1 MVVPSV
7 LLGGAK
13 AAVRV
18 AAEIFRRAVQ
28 IGAGVVGHGGIV
40 DDAVELSLGGRERRR
55 ACRRAASGPHELVVD
70 GNNGGVVGLAVG
82 GDGLQAE
89 EVELSGGEVADKG
102 VGGFAGEALYL
113 GELLTIFAL
122 LDNDGGSILL
132 RVGPCEA
139 SGGGIR
145 QGSCRSLWRK
155 DVVALRGEAVDVVF
169 DVGVAF
175 AESVGGSIV
184 NGGVEAVLLFPVV
197 GHAVAISV
205 GRRCTACQSADTS
218 HVVLVGDEGTTLSKR
233 CKMVDDAKVVAVAN
247 TRGTTLVGNGLV
259 GLGRRFKVHGSR
271 ALEVRLLHGRGA
283 VVIRDE
289 GAVQTSVGVTIII
302 VAFAVEVVGGR
313 PVVEILIRPV
323 GTSNEVVVHHVLIVI
338 GCRVTTD
345 DAHRIVVDHIIIILN
360 VALHLRIAAFVVGPQ
375 TMVDGPVA
383 GAVGDGAEAL
393 RLYAF
398 GDDAMLPSDV
408 VGIGDVD
415 VVPRSP

>member
-7 LLGGAK
+7 LLGGAE

-18 AAEIFRRAVQ
+18 AAEIFRCAVQ

-40 DDAVELSLGGRERRR
+40 DDAVELSLGRRERRR

-132 RVGPCEA
+132 RVGPREA

-145 QGSCRSLWRK
+145 QGSCGSLRRE

-175 AESVGGSIV
+175 AEGVGGSIV
-184 NGGVEAVLLFPVV
+184 AGWVEAILLFPVV
-197 GHAVAISV
+197 GHAVAIGV

-218 HVVLVGDEGTTLSKR
+218 HVVLVGDEGATLSK
-233 CKMVDDAKVVAVAN
+233 
-247 TRGTTLVGNGLV
+247 
-259 GLGRRFKVHGSR
+259 
-271 ALEVRLLHGRGA
+271 
-283 VVIRDE
+283 
-289 GAVQTSVGVTIII
+289 
-302 VAFAVEVVGGR
+302 
-313 PVVEILIRPV
+313 
-323 GTSNEVVVHHVLIVI
+323 
-338 GCRVTTD
+338 
-345 DAHRIVVDHIIIILN
+345 
-360 VALHLRIAAFVVGPQ
+360 
-375 TMVDGPVA
+375 
-383 GAVGDGAEAL
+383 
-393 RLYAF
+393 
-398 GDDAMLPSDV
+398 
-408 VGIGDVD
+408 
-415 VVPRSP
+415 